1 MLFSGLEDTDGR
13 NVKEI
18 IELEAAE
25 HKKNHHPDMPKH
37 RQKRIAT
44 VSLPKDKELLEAH
57 LKHNNTCTHLLTAL

>member
-25 HKKNHHPDMPKH
+25 HKKNNI
-37 RQKRIAT
+37 RTCQ
-44 VSLPKDKELLEAH
+44 
-57 LKHNNTCTHLLTAL
+57 NTDTKG